1 MAAAPVAGSAAEW
14 SKSAANGEGS
24 AADWSSQKGANAE
37 KALASEL
44 RTLWIL
50 NLVCFILHLV
60 QGVACLAAAL
70 AVERIKN
77 FRLPITTQ
85 FLQWTSAGPGLPV
98 RPTQVSATL
107 GYLPFV
113 AVTSGFAFL
122 SAAAHAAV
130 LLRWADY
137 VRGLAAGMNR
147 FRWFEYAL
155 SSSLMIVLISM
166 LFGVYDLFTL
176 IGIGSI
182 NAAMCLFGD
191 LHEAMNARKEPK
203 DVDWFAY
210 AYGTLAGIV
219 PWGIIIAYIAATPNL
234 ENVPKFVWASA
245 SCKARTG
252 ALARA
257 HELRRAHVA
266 ALFASSA
273 VAAGAV
279 KQARK
284 LRLPRAHPSNARS
297 CRPVLPSFSGLPA
310 HDVPAVQAALLVQQ
324 QALP

>member
-44 RTLWIL
+44 RTLWIW

-130 LLRWADY
+130 LLRWRDY
-137 VRGLAAGMNR
+137 TNGLAKGYNR
-147 FRWFEYAL
+147 FRWYEYAL
-155 SSSLMIVLISM
+155 SSSLMIVLIAM
-166 LFGVYDLFTL
+166 LFGVYDLFAL
-176 IGIGSI
+176 IGIGAI

-191 LHEAMNARKEPK
+191 LHEVVNAKKEPA
-203 DVDWFAY
+203 DVDWAAY
-210 AYGTLAGIV
+210 IYGTLAGLV
-219 PWGIIIAYIAATPNL
+219 PWGIIVAYIAATPQL
-234 ENVPKFVWASA
+234 DQVPKFVWAI
-245 SCKARTG
+245 
-252 ALARA
+252 LVIYF
-257 HELRRAHVA
+257 L
-266 ALFASSA
+266 LF
-273 VAAGAV
+273 
-279 KQARK
+279 QTFPITMYMQYTQRCWC
-284 LRLPRAHPSNARS
+284 RNARYPELQNGGYYAGERTYQTLS
-297 CRPVLPSFSGLPA
+297 LVAKS
-310 HDVPAVQAALLVQQ
+310 LLLWLVVGGTNQ
-324 QALP
+324 PN

>member
-1 MAAAPVAGSAAEW
+1 MAAVA
-14 SKSAANGEGS
+14 GS
-24 AADWSSQKGANAE
+24 AADWSEKGATAE
-37 KALASEL
+37 KALAREL
-44 RTLWIL
+44 RTLWIW
-50 NLVCFILHLV
+50 NLVCCILHLV
-60 QGVACLAAAL
+60 QGIACLAAAL

-98 RPTQVSATL
+98 RPVQVSQTL
-107 GYLPFV
+107 GLLPFV
-113 AVTSGFAFL
+113 AVTSAFAFL

-176 IGIGSI
+176 IGIGSV

-191 LHEAMNARKEPK
+191 LHEVMNARKEPK

-219 PWGIIIAYIAATPNL
+219 PWGIIVAYIAATPNL
-234 ENVPKFVWASA
+234 ENVPKFVWAIVVLYFLHFQVFPITMYLQYTQRCWCRNQRYPDLQNGGYYA
-245 SCKARTG
+245 GERTYQT
-252 ALARA
+252 LS
-257 HELRRAHVA
+257 LVA
-266 ALFASSA
+266 KSLLLWL
-273 VAAGAV
+273 VVGG
-279 KQARK
+279 
-284 LRLPRAHPSNARS
+284 SNQ
-297 CRPVLPSFSGLPA
+297 PN
-310 HDVPAVQAALLVQQ
+310 
-324 QALP
+324 